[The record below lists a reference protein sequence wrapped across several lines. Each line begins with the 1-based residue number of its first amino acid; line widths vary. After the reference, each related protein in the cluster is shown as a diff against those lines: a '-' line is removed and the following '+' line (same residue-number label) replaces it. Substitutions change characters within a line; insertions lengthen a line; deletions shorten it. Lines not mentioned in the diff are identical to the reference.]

1 MKSNNCVI
9 REATFQ
15 ETSIIAEHFYQLW
28 RDNKVPPESL
38 KPNYQEITLQFIKN
52 ASQKLHFKAY
62 FAELEGKIIGS
73 ASCQLY
79 EGLYPHI
86 LAENYR
92 KYGYIWGVYVE
103 KVYRGRGIGKQ
114 LTASAIAHLKSL
126 NCTRIV
132 LHASPSG
139 KPIYTSLGFV
149 ESNGM
154 WLDLESKCLSI
165 FSEN

>member
-1 MKSNNCVI
+1 MKANNCVI

-15 ETSIIAEHFYQLW
+15 EVSIIAEHFYQLW
-28 RDNKVPPESL
+28 RDNEVPPESI

-62 FAELEGKIIGS
+62 FAEIEGKIIGS

-86 LAENYR
+86 LTENYR

-103 KVYRGRGIGKQ
+103 KAYRGRGIGNQ
-114 LTASAIAHLKSL
+114 LTTSAIAHLKTYDCTKIIL
-126 NCTRIV
+126 N
-132 LHASPSG
+132 ASPSG
-139 KPIYTSLGFV
+139 KPIYTSLGFT
-149 ESNGM
+149 ESNEM
-154 WLDLESKCLSI
+154 WLDLQ
-165 FSEN
+165 